1 MQHSQI
7 SLDFDPHKM
16 LQTEMDF
23 FTVRNHKSTK
33 KKKVFLFKIPIPE
46 GFENQ
51 GRLARVGKSRVCDL
65 GVALKAQP
73 YGRNM
78 ISRSQAV
85 CRLPTGIYGV
95 FLFFFFAMRISFF
108 GIHVF
113 TCNKLKKIGILMIK
127 GKYNDIYFY
136 VINK

>member
-23 FTVRNHKSTK
+23 FAVRNHKSTKK

-73 YGRNM
+73 YGRNL
-78 ISRSQAV
+78 ISRSQSSV
-85 CRLPTGIYGV
+85 LPTYGNIRCLSV
-95 FLFFFFAMRISFF
+95 FLFCYENIFLFWD
-108 GIHVF
+108 
-113 TCNKLKKIGILMIK
+113 TC
-127 GKYNDIYFY
+127 FY
-136 VINK
+136 LQ